1 MPPMRPLRGVLLPL
15 AMLLGLAAGLLA
27 PAQAT
32 SHRADQTV
40 AATSGARTSADD
52 NPLAGRPW
60 GTYEGGQEMAWAP
73 YEKAS
78 GTDKDLLGY
87 IALAPKAKWF
97 GSWIPDSQIAQKV
110 DDYIVNAQHG
120 DPQALVQMTIFRVN
134 PWEHNACTRLPTKAE
149 RASYRQWIDSFA
161 QAVGS
166 TYTAIVLQP
175 DAPFALCAPHG
186 SLVPSNLVS
195 YAAKKLSAQPNTS
208 VYIEAG
214 AADWPH
220 AGSQGGVDAA
230 VKILVRGG
238 IQYAH
243 GFALN
248 STHYDSTTAEVA
260 RAAAIAQEL
269 DGLGYPDR
277 KAVINTSTNGHPF
290 EYGDYDLGADANN
303 PKVCGSV
310 TAPSKRTCVTIGIPP
325 TVKVGAE
332 RWGLPRK
339 TNRLARTYVD
349 AYLWIGRPW
358 LHDQADP
365 FVTSRALKL
374 VRSTPWYSPP
384 TTTG

>member
-1 MPPMRPLRGVLLPL
+1 MPSALLPAAVLLS
-15 AMLLGLAAGLLA
+15 LAAGLFSSGHATAHQPPAA
-27 PAQAT
+27 PT
-32 SHRADQTV
+32 SSP
-40 AATSGARTSADD
+40 TSSARTSAEA
-52 NPLAGRPW
+52 NPLAGRAW
-60 GTYEGGQEMAWAP
+60 GTYEGAQEMAWAP
-73 YEKAS
+73 YENAS
-78 GTDKDLLGY
+78 GPDKDLLGY

-97 GSWIPDSQIAQKV
+97 GSWIPDTQIAQKV
-110 DDYIVNAQHG
+110 GDYIANAQDG
-120 DPQALVQMTIFRVN
+120 NPQALVQMTIFRVN
-134 PWEHNACTRLPTKAE
+134 PWERNACTRLPTKAE

-161 QAVGS
+161 QAVGAA
-166 TYTAIVLQP
+166 YAAIVLQP

-186 SLVPSNLVS
+186 SRVPSHLVR

-220 AGSQGGVDAA
+220 AGSQGGVDSA

-248 STHYDSTTAEVA
+248 STHYDSTTDEVV

-269 DGLGYPDR
+269 DSLGYPGR
-277 KAVINTSTNGHPF
+277 KGVINTSTNGHPF

-303 PKVCGSV
+303 PKVCGSL
-310 TAPSKRTCVTIGIPP
+310 TEPAARTCVTIGIPP
-325 TVKVGAE
+325 TTKVGAK
-332 RWGLPRK
+332 RWGLSKK
-339 TNRLARTYVD
+339 TDRRARRYVD

-365 FVTSRALKL
+365 FVTGRALKL
-374 VRSTPWYSPP
+374 VRSTPWYVAP
-384 TTTG
+384 TTG

>member
-1 MPPMRPLRGVLLPL
+1 MPSVLVPV
-15 AMLLGLAAGLLA
+15 AMLLSLAVGLLSPAHPTTQPTTQPTTA
-27 PAQAT
+27 PSGHHAADAT
-32 SHRADQTV
+32 SSARTV
-40 AATSGARTSADD
+40 ATD

-60 GTYEGGQEMAWAP
+60 GTYKGGAELAWPP
-73 YEKAS
+73 YTKAS

-87 IALAPKAKWF
+87 IALKPKAKWF
-97 GSWIPDSQIAQKV
+97 GGWIPDNQIAQKV
-110 DDYIVNAQHG
+110 DDYISNSQAG

-134 PWEHNACTRLPTKAE
+134 PWEHDACLRLPTKAE
-149 RASYRQWIDSFA
+149 RTSYRTWIKSFA
-161 QAVGS
+161 AAVGS
-166 TYTAIVLQP
+166 AYTAIVLQP

-186 SLVPSNLVS
+186 STVPSNLVA
-195 YAAKKLSAQPNTS
+195 YAAKRLSALPHTS

-220 AGSQGGVDAA
+220 DGSQGGVDAA

-269 DGLGYPDR
+269 DGLGYPGR

-290 EYGDYDLGADANN
+290 EYGDYDLGADADN
-303 PKVCGSV
+303 PKVCGS
-310 TAPSKRTCVTIGIPP
+310 TTPPADRTCVTIGIPP
-325 TVKVGAE
+325 TTKVGAK
-332 RWGLPRK
+332 RWGLPAK

-358 LHDQADP
+358 LKDQADP

-374 VRSTPWYSPP
+374 VRSTPWYTP
-384 TTTG
+384 